1 MIITILAFIFV
12 ISLLIVA
19 HEFGHF
25 IMAKWFGVQVLSF
38 AIGYGPKLFSFYWGE
53 TELSIR
59 LLPLGGFVK
68 MGGMEGNVIEGYE
81 ESNIPPEKRFD
92 HKPLWQRSLIVAA
105 GPIMNI
111 ILSIVLLFIVFSI
124 AGIPAGNLKVQEVV
138 PGGPADRAGI
148 SAGDIILAVNG
159 KDASNLDEV
168 VNIISSHPG
177 EEIILTVKRGEE
189 EIRIKVIPEWSE
201 TEGRAL
207 IQVVFGIENK
217 KLNPFST
224 LFYSARTTISWFV
237 ITAVGLLYIIL
248 GKIPAEMAGPLG
260 IAQIAGQAA
269 QLGFLNL
276 LMFSAIVSVSLAFFN
291 LLPIPILDGGYLLL
305 FLYEKIRGKPL
316 EPEKVGWV
324 YLIGIILIF
333 SLAIFVTY
341 QDIMRIV
348 TGR

>member
-12 ISLLIVA
+12 ISLLIIV

-25 IMAKWFGVQVLSF
+25 IMAKWCGVQVLSF
-38 AIGYGPKLFSFYWGE
+38 AIGYGPKLVSFKSGE
-53 TELSIR
+53 TEFSIR
-59 LLPLGGFVK
+59 LIPLGGFVK

-81 ESNIPPEKRFD
+81 EVSIPPEKRFD

-111 ILSIVLLFIVFSI
+111 VLSIVLLFIVFSVT
-124 AGIPAGNLKVQEVV
+124 GIPAGNLKVQEVV
-138 PGGPADRAGI
+138 AGGPADRAGI
-148 SAGDIILAVNG
+148 KVGDVILAVNG
-159 KDASNLDEV
+159 RSASNLDEV
-168 VNIISSHPG
+168 VSIISSHPG
-177 EEIILTVKRGEE
+177 EEIELTIKRGEE
-189 EIRIKVIPEWSE
+189 EMILKVIPEWNE
-201 TEGRAL
+201 TEKRAL

-217 KLNPFST
+217 RLNPFLT
-224 LFYSARTTISWFV
+224 LFHSAKTTISWFV
-237 ITAVGLLYIIL
+237 LTALGLLYVIL

-276 LMFSAIVSVSLAFFN
+276 LMFSAVVSVSLALFN
-291 LLPIPILDGGYLLL
+291 LLPIPVLDGGYLLL

-324 YLIGIILIF
+324 YFIGIILIF

-348 TGR
+348 AGK

>member
-12 ISLLIVA
+12 ISLLIIV

-38 AIGYGPKLFSFYWGE
+38 SIGYGPQLVSFTRGE
-53 TELSIR
+53 TEFSIR

-81 ESNIPPEKRFD
+81 ETQIPLEKRFD

-111 ILSIVLLFIVFSI
+111 VLSIVLLFIVFSVT
-124 AGIPAGNLKVQEVV
+124 GIPTGNLKVQEVIA
-138 PGGPADRAGI
+138 GGPADQAGI
-148 SAGDIILAVNG
+148 RVGDVILAVNG
-159 KDASNLDEV
+159 KPTSNLDEV
-168 VNIISSHPG
+168 INIISSNPG
-177 EEIILTVKRGEE
+177 EEIELTVKRGEE
-189 EIRIKVIPEWSE
+189 KINLKVVPEWNE
-201 TEGRAL
+201 AEKRAL
-207 IQVVFGIENK
+207 IQVVFGVENQR
-217 KLNPFST
+217 LNPFLT
-224 LFYSARTTISWFV
+224 LFNSAKTVVNWF
-237 ITAVGLLYIIL
+237 ILTALGLLYIIL
-248 GKIPAEMAGPLG
+248 GKVPAEVAGPLG

-276 LMFSAIVSVSLAFFN
+276 LMFSAVVSVSLALFN
-291 LLPIPILDGGYLLL
+291 LLPIPVLDGGYLLL

-324 YLIGIILIF
+324 YFIGIVLIF
-333 SLAIFVTY
+333 SLAIFATY
-341 QDIMRIV
+341 QDIIRIV
-348 TGR
+348 VGE